1 MHCYEVSIF
10 FDVWK
15 RVEIIIIFY
24 CICIR
29 FKLFGYLTVSE
40 VPKEA
45 PIARKY
51 DSRHELEEVKSSEQM
66 KEEVSVLHL
75 TICNW
80 RNWCLH
86 ADFYTSNT
94 WWFLV
99 PHQMNCLCHFNLP
112 LKILKEISDPC
123 KFLGLE
129 ERCSKK
135 LTFESAMLRTISLNL
150 FH

>member
-24 CICIR
+24 SIYTR

-86 ADFYTSNT
+86 ADFLY
-94 WWFLV
+94 
-99 PHQMNCLCHFNLP
+99 
-112 LKILKEISDPC
+112 I
-123 KFLGLE
+123 
-129 ERCSKK
+129 
-135 LTFESAMLRTISLNL
+135 
-150 FH
+150 